1 MSEHPVAAEVT
12 HRFRASA
19 EAVFDAFLD
28 PALARRWFGPGLG
41 AMTRVEIDAR
51 VGGTFCLVQRRG
63 DEDAVHTGEYLEL
76 DRPRRL
82 VFTWKTSMD
91 PEPSRVVIDITPLA
105 IGCELRLRHEMAP
118 KWQDFA
124 DRAASAWRTMIA
136 EIEKL
141 LGSAAAGR

>member
-1 MSEHPVAAEVT
+1 MTTDPSVAAEVV

-41 AMTRVEIDAR
+41 EMTRVEIDAR

-63 DEDAVHTGEYLEL
+63 DVDAVHTGEYLAL

-82 VFTWKTSMD
+82 VFTWQTP
-91 PEPSRVVIDITPLA
+91 PEPDHSRVVIDITPLA
-105 IGCELRLRHEMAP
+105 IGCEVRLRHEMAP
-118 KWQDFA
+118 KWADFT
-124 DRAASAWRTMIA
+124 DRAASAWRTM
-136 EIEKL
+136 
-141 LGSAAAGR
+141 LGALAGLVDPAAAG